1 MNDIACVWNQL
12 PQQLTWKEKAAYL
25 AWRVSQLPQASMPVK
40 HLFEDG
46 RYIRE
51 MSIPGQTVFLGRV
64 HRQGH
69 TLELLEGEVILCLPT
84 GQVHKRA
91 GDRMQ
96 TCPGFVAVVFTLT
109 DVRVRSL
116 HPDTGERDIAVLEES
131 LVESADALLELGA
144 SIQQR
149 LT

>member
-1 MNDIACVWNQL
+1 MNDAVRAWNQL
-12 PQQLTWKEKAAYL
+12 PSSLSWKEKAAYL
-25 AWRVSQLPQASMPVK
+25 TWRVSQLPQASMPVT

-46 RYIRE
+46 QYIRE
-51 MSIPGQTVFLGRV
+51 MLIPAQTVFLGRI

-69 TLELLEGEVILCLPT
+69 TLELLEGDLILCLPT

-91 GDRMQ
+91 PDRME
-96 TCPGFVAVVFTLT
+96 TYAGFQAVAFTLS

-116 HPDTGERDIAVLEES
+116 HPDTGERDIPTLENA
-131 LVESADALLELGA
+131 LTESAEVLLELGA
-144 SIQQR
+144 SIEQR